1 MRFSVRMR
9 DRGSGWSADDHHA
22 PFIRA
27 SHSAPGGLESR
38 MLGILGV
45 AVPIGTPWAMCDDN
59 MRLLW
64 RTASLAVTSQIDLG
78 ALVFGVPWAAIRSI
92 G

>member
-1 MRFSVRMR
+1 
-9 DRGSGWSADDHHA
+9 
-22 PFIRA
+22 
-27 SHSAPGGLESR
+27 